1 LKPESLKIAQAID
14 TVKQQIAHAA
24 YQFSRSPE
32 SIQLLAV
39 SKTHP
44 VADIMLAYQSG
55 QRCFGENYLQE
66 AVPKI
71 QALRDYKLEWHF
83 IGQLQSNKT
92 RLIAENFDWV
102 QSLETLNQA
111 QRLNAQR
118 PQQLPPLNV
127 CIQINIS
134 QEQQKSGIEVDEL
147 PTLARLVLKLPR
159 LRLRGLMTLPVPSQ
173 DFEQQRIPFHT
184 LCTVYQQL
192 QAELGLELDTLSM
205 GMSHDMVAAI
215 AEGATLVRIGT
226 AIFGER
232 LKPAFWQ

>member
-1 LKPESLKIAQAID
+1 MEVEPLEIVQAIAI
-14 TVKQQIAHAA
+14 VKQQIAQAA

-39 SKTHP
+39 SKTRP
-44 VADIMLAYQSG
+44 VTAIMTAYQSG

-92 RLIAENFDWV
+92 RLVAENFAWV
-102 QSLETLNQA
+102 QSLETFNQA
-111 QRLNAQR
+111 QRLNEQR
-118 PQQLPPLNV
+118 PEQLPPLNV

-134 QEQQKSGIEVDEL
+134 QEQQKSGIGLDDL
-147 PTLARLVLKLPR
+147 PTLARRVMKLPR
-159 LRLRGLMTLPVPSQ
+159 LRLRGLMALPAPIQ
-173 DFEQQRIPFHT
+173 DFEQQRIPFRT
-184 LCTVYQQL
+184 LRAAYQQL
-192 QAELGLELDTLSM
+192 QTELSLELDTLSM
-205 GMSHDMVAAI
+205 GMSSDMVAAI

-232 LKPAFWQ
+232 LKPMA